1 MAKISRWKQ
10 LIFGKT
16 GNTSEFGKIGS
27 DTIGS
32 PENTKD
38 PATIQSLAGYLS
50 GLFAITNSGV
60 EAPRLEDLNSLFYII
75 TQQLAY
81 IMEAGTPEWL
91 ATQEYWIGSRA
102 RVGSKV
108 YMSLTGEGESPNIGN
123 DPVGDAVNWRDL
135 DAYYR
140 NAANLTGTLPLA
152 RIPTE
157 LIGKK
162 ADSANAADVA
172 VKLQT
177 PRTIGGVPFDGSANI
192 NLPGVNQTGNQNTT
206 GNAATATYATNAG
219 SATSAAMADR
229 IPNNYSQALSPA
241 SAAQHG
247 MISYSTGGAPGK
259 GLYYCART
267 ASSTYQWIRI
277 GG

>member
-81 IMEAGTPEWL
+81 IMEAGTP
-91 ATQEYWIGSRA
+91 
-102 RVGSKV
+102 
-108 YMSLTGEGESPNIGN
+108 
-123 DPVGDAVNWRDL
+123 
-135 DAYYR
+135 
-140 NAANLTGTLPLA
+140 
-152 RIPTE
+152 
-157 LIGKK
+157 
-162 ADSANAADVA
+162 
-172 VKLQT
+172 
-177 PRTIGGVPFDGSANI
+177 
-192 NLPGVNQTGNQNTT
+192 
-206 GNAATATYATNAG
+206 
-219 SATSAAMADR
+219 
-229 IPNNYSQALSPA
+229 
-241 SAAQHG
+241 
-247 MISYSTGGAPGK
+247 
-259 GLYYCART
+259 
-267 ASSTYQWIRI
+267 
-277 GG
+277 